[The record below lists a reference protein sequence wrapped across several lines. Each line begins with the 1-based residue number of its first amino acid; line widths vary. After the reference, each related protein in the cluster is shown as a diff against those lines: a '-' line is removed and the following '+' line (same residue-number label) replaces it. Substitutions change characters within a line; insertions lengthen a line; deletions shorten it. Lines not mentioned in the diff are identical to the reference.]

1 MGTKG
6 LGHEKSHAR
15 LLAVCAKRCKSYEAR
30 GFILVQPDC
39 AMYSLFT
46 IHTLTLDLD
55 SVTRMDQ
62 GWGHVSLAQ
71 HNLDLGLFE
80 IIYNQLAV
88 TSLRTEFEVTVVRNC
103 TAQHGALHLHK
114 L

>member
-1 MGTKG
+1 
-6 LGHEKSHAR
+6 
-15 LLAVCAKRCKSYEAR
+15 
-30 GFILVQPDC
+30 
-39 AMYSLFT
+39 MYSLFT
-46 IHTLTLDLD
+46 IHTLSSDLD

-62 GWGHVSLAQ
+62 GWGHVSLGHRSAQ

-80 IIYNQLAV
+80 IIYDQLAV

-103 TAQHGALHLHK
+103 TAQHGALRLHK